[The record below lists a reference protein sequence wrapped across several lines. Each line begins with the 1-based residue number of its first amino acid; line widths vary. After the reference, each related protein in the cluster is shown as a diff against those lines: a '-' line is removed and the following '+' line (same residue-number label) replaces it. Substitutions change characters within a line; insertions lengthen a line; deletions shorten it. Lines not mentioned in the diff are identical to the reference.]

1 MELTS
6 QPHRRSC
13 DRWLKVLTTP
23 SAAERAWEP
32 KQLIVVPGQYFD
44 PYTGSKG
51 AQYVTPEL
59 EWFEKHLMGK

>member
-1 MELTS
+1 
-6 QPHRRSC
+6 
-13 DRWLKVLTTP
+13 LKVLTTP

-44 PYTGSKG
+44 PYTGSKH

>member
-1 MELTS
+1 MEMTS

-13 DRWLKVLTTP
+13 DRRLKGLTTP
-23 SAAERAWEP
+23 LAAERPGEP
-32 KQLIVVPGQYFD
+32 KQLSVVPGQYGD
-44 PYTGSKG
+44 PYTGSKH

>member
-1 MELTS
+1 MEMTS

-23 SAAERAWEP
+23 LAAERALEP

-44 PYTGSKG
+44 PYTGSTG

-59 EWFEKHLMGK
+59 ELFEKHLMGK